1 MDILQN
7 DLLVCAL
14 DCYLDKAKVINLK
27 IKDAIIYLLKFYHY
41 CLTQQK
47 PEFLENIKK
56 VIDKICANEYLKKN
70 FKGISTLS
78 KLNTQLTPEN
88 NNIAQE
94 DILRVIQE
102 LQNSYFS
109 YAEIMD
115 FFGNCA
121 GEYLTEHLEQL
132 KYESFD
138 FTPSDKYTLMW
149 SLNCY
154 VTEGIPN
161 HRYIAPELISAIIK
175 MFKIYQEIPPGS
187 NDIKNIKIK
196 NLINST
202 VIGICGHTNLANNL
216 KEIKVICS
224 QFDPKNDDNISNIIN
239 ELSQY
244 LIPIEDVISSMKGCL
259 DLCMPEYLK
268 QIEARLAAEKAAEKA
283 RLAAEK
289 EEQKKEMT
297 KRNQMAQ
304 QDEIEI
310 EAAAEKAAKEAEM
323 SILRAKEAAEEKGK
337 IATDSKN
344 KARNELRLINAWAAV
359 STNNILDTKKTNNVN
374 LTQIQQILLD
384 KNISTIRGAEYD
396 ENSRI
401 INGVGYIIPDKQFSV
416 LLNEM
421 KNYGITTADIKRHQ
435 NERSDFKAK
444 NNTFTSASMSKTWK
458 NMPKMPWS
466 RGGRKTRKAR
476 KPKKPRKTRKTMKPR
491 KGRVRRRTNKR

>member
-1 MDILQN
+1 MNIPQN
-7 DLLVCAL
+7 DLLVCTL
-14 DCYLDKAKVINLK
+14 DCYLDKAKVNLK

-115 FFGNCA
+115 FFGDCA
-121 GEYLTEHLEQL
+121 GEYLTTHQEDEYIHSNEYIHS
-132 KYESFD
+132 KE
-138 FTPSDKYTLMW
+138 YTLIW

-154 VTEGIPN
+154 VTAGIPN
-161 HRYIAPELISAIIK
+161 HKYIAPEAISAIIK

-259 DLCMPEYLK
+259 DLCRPEYLK
-268 QIEARLAAEKAAEKA
+268 QIEARLAAEK
-283 RLAAEK
+283 
-289 EEQKKEMT
+289 
-297 KRNQMAQ
+297 
-304 QDEIEI
+304 
-310 EAAAEKAAKEAEM
+310 
-323 SILRAKEAAEEKGK
+323 EAAEEKEK

-344 KARNELRLINAWAAV
+344 KARNELLLINAWAAV
-359 STNNILDTKKTNNVN
+359 STNDKLDTKKTNNVN

-421 KNYGITTADIKRHQ
+421 KNYGIVTTDIDIKRHQ
-435 NERSDFKAK
+435 TERSDFKAK
-444 NNTFTSASMSKTWK
+444 MNPYTTSASMSKTWK

-466 RGGRKTRKAR
+466 RGGRKTRKCRNKRRKTRRTR
-476 KPKKPRKTRKTMKPR
+476 KPKKSR